1 MLKLKHIGFNV
12 NAINLIASFFAQ
24 RKQYVEV
31 NMQSSDLL
39 VNGNQSI
46 YQGSVLSTLFSNI
59 YLLDLPLITHNI
71 IHTNH
76 IEYYNCN
83 KNFVL
88 NFIDDCFC
96 VLRGS
101 KENIWNNIA
110 VYIKEVTNYYTANK
124 LKLNT
129 NKTQIMITGPN
140 GSTANGSLILDN
152 EVVRNKSNI
161 KVLGTLFSQTNK
173 WNDNLLLGSN
183 SLKSQI
189 KIRSNAVIRIS
200 KPFDIKFKVQ
210 LIQALLLGKI
220 RFNLATWGN
229 VNLDLK
235 H

>member
-1 MLKLKHIGFNV
+1 MLSIQLIKYLKSKNLLTQQHQGGISKRGTQLATLNLSMKINQIIESRQMAAVVALDNSAFFDIINHETLMLKLKHIGFNV

-31 NMQSSDLL
+31 NTQSSDLL

-140 GSTANGSLILDN
+140 ASTG
-152 EVVRNKSNI
+152 
-161 KVLGTLFSQTNK
+161 
-173 WNDNLLLGSN
+173 NDVS
-183 SLKSQI
+183 SWTMK
-189 KIRSNAVIRIS
+189 
-200 KPFDIKFKVQ
+200 
-210 LIQALLLGKI
+210 
-220 RFNLATWGN
+220 
-229 VNLDLK
+229 
-235 H
+235 